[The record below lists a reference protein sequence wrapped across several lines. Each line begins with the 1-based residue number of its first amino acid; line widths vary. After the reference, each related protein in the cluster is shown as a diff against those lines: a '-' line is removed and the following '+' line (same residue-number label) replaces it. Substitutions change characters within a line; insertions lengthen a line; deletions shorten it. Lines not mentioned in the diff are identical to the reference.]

1 MCHSKK
7 SLVSLPRRE
16 EERIEHDKKLKRDEH
31 EMAEVFRRKVS
42 LKMERLREAEAMLN
56 REMIEEMKSLEQEK
70 ENLRELQERF
80 QKEKKVLKHLGFS

>member
-16 EERIEHDKKLKRDEH
+16 EERIEHDKKLRRDDH

-42 LKMERLREAEAMLN
+42 LKMERLREAEATLN
-56 REMIEEMKSLEQEK
+56 REMIEEMRYICL
-70 ENLRELQERF
+70 
-80 QKEKKVLKHLGFS
+80 LKIC